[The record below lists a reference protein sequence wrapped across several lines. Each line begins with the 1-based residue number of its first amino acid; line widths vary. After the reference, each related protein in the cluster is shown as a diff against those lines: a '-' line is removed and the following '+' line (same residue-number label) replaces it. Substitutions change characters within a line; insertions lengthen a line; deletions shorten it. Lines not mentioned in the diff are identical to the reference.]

1 MQLRLSDLIG
11 KAIRATDGDL
21 GKVSEFYFDDATW
34 TIRYLVAETGS
45 WLFGRTVLISVVALG
60 KPDSGSGAFPVDLTC
75 DQVRK
80 SPDIDT
86 QRPVSR
92 QHEVE
97 LAEYY
102 LWPHYWK
109 SVHGDASPITQ
120 HPHKTV
126 PFTGTPD
133 TPARHD
139 NWHLRSSRDITGYT
153 MYGTDGDIGPVDDFI
168 VDDEHWVVRYLVA
181 GAKDRLTGEKL
192 LIPTKWIKCVDWSD
206 ASVCLNQTC
215 DTVRNSPG
223 APTRN

>member
-1 MQLRLSDLIG
+1 MQHRLSGLIG

-60 KPDSGSGAFPVDLTC
+60 KPDSGSGTLPVNLTC
-75 DQVRK
+75 DQVRN

-109 SVHGDASPITQ
+109 SAHGDALPAAQ
-120 HPHKTV
+120 HPHKKA
-126 PFTGTPD
+126 PLLNTPHL
-133 TPARHD
+133 PVRHD
-139 NWHLRSSRDITGYT
+139 DLHLRSSRDITGYT
-153 MYGTDGDIGPVDDFI
+153 MYGSDGDIGPVDDF
-168 VDDEHWVVRYLVA
+168 VADDGNWTIRYLIA
-181 GAKDRLTGEKL
+181 GTNNRLTGETL
-192 LIPTKWIKCVDWSD
+192 LIPTEWIKCVNWSD
-206 ASVCLNQTC
+206 ASVCLNQTR
-215 DTVRNSPG
+215 DTVKNSPDS
-223 APTRN
+223 PL